1 MIEIPSL
8 LIFAIM
14 WQESGVTS
22 LDPYH
27 CGDPYILG
35 DKGYAYGLMQIHQCV
50 IDDVNRVYKTSYAHT
65 DAFDRELAI
74 EIFKLYITIYATEQR
89 LGHEATPQ
97 DMARIWNGGPDGWQK
112 DSTLEYWNGKYIENI
127 YYPGVKKKY
136 ESLVRQN
143 AKIDL

>member
-27 CGDPYILG
+27 CGNPYTVG
-35 DKGYAYGLMQIHQCV
+35 DKGYAYGLMQIHECV
-50 IDDVNRVYKTSYAHT
+50 ILDVNRVYKREFVHT
-65 DAFDRELAI
+65 DAFDKEQAI
-74 EIFKLYITIYATEQR
+74 EIFRLYINIYATIER
-89 LGHEATPQ
+89 LGHEPTPE
-97 DMARIWNGGPDGWQK
+97 DIARCWNGGPDGWRE
-112 DSTLEYWNGKYIENI
+112 DCTLEYWNGRHEKGVF
-127 YYPGVKKKY
+127 YPGVKDKY
-136 ESLVRQN
+136 ETLLRQG